1 MAHADTDRRTTAT
14 PPASRASSA
23 ALRYD
28 AIPDEVRTRIKLLIL
43 DSIGCAL
50 YGADLE
56 WTRILQRTLAAVDTT
71 PDAAVWGTSLRL
83 SAPHAALVNGTQ
95 VQGFEL
101 DDVHRQG
108 VLHVG
113 AVVLP
118 ALIAVAELRPG
129 MSGRDFLASA
139 VAGYEIGPRVGICMG
154 PEHIAQGWHSGATL
168 GVFSAA
174 AGAARGLKLDEGRT
188 VHALG
193 IAGTQAAGLMAAQ
206 YGAMVKRMHAGRSS
220 QSGLYGALFAEQ
232 GFTGIVN
239 VLESPYGGFCT
250 TFSRSHRPLRPRA
263 AHGRIRQRWQTMGVA
278 LKFYACV
285 GSNHTTLDALRAIR
299 AERPFTADDVEKIVV
314 HGSQVTMDHVGWK
327 YVPQG
332 LTSAQLNLPYCVAT
346 LMLDGDCFV
355 DQFTEDKVADPER
368 MRQAGKVEVQH
379 DAAIT
384 AKGSKFR
391 HMVRVEVFFRDGTR
405 AERTVQAGRG
415 NEKDFASEADI
426 VEKFTNLATHV
437 VPRAQADAIA
447 AWILDM
453 DRQADASRS
462 RACSSRPRS
471 RRDATCARAPAAR
484 PCRACWRDAAACAP
498 AAPHARAPP
507 PPCWR
512 PPRRAARSPR
522 TARGARASTASRRA
536 AMRIV
541 EMLRCA
547 ASVS

>member
-1 MAHADTDRRTTAT
+1 MSHEASTDNPYTRGIAEFV
-14 PPASRASSA
+14 SG
-23 ALRYD
+23 LRYES
-28 AIPDEVRTRIKLLIL
+28 IPPEVLTRIKLLML
-43 DSIGCAL
+43 DALGCAI

-56 WTRILQRTLAAVDTT
+56 WSRILHSTLAKLDTSN
-71 PDAAVWGTSLRL
+71 ACAVWGTRQRL

-118 ALIAVAELRPG
+118 ALIAITELRPG
-129 MSGRDFLASA
+129 MSGREFLTAA

-174 AGAARGLKLDEGRT
+174 AGAARGLKLDAGKT

-220 QSGLYGALFAEQ
+220 QSGLYGALLADA

-239 VLESPYGGFCT
+239 VLESEYGGFCT
-250 TFSRSHRPLRPRA
+250 TFSRSSDRFRLGELTA
-263 AHGRIRQRWQTMGVA
+263 GFGAVWQTMGVA
-278 LKFYACV
+278 LKFYSCV
-285 GSNHTTLDALRAIR
+285 GSNHTTLDAIR
-299 AERPFTADDVEKIVV
+299 LMQQERSFGADDVASVIV

-346 LMLDGDCFV
+346 WLLEGDCFV
-355 DQFTEDKVADPER
+355 DQFTEDKVADPLR
-368 MRQAGKVEVQH
+368 MKHAGKVQVRH
-379 DAAIT
+379 DAEIT

-391 HMVRVEVFFRDGTR
+391 HMVRVEVHLVNGTKM
-405 AERTVQAGRG
+405 ERTVEAGRG
-415 NEKDFASEADI
+415 NENNFASAAEV
-426 VEKFTNLATHV
+426 VEKFEKLVTHV
-437 VPRAQADAIA
+437 LPRPQVER
-447 AWILDM
+447 L
-453 DRQADASRS
+453 
-462 RACSSRPRS
+462 
-471 RRDATCARAPAAR
+471 RDAMLGLEALQ
-484 PCRACWRDAAACAP
+484 DAAQIACLMAK
-498 AAPHARAPP
+498 A
-507 PPCWR
+507 
-512 PPRRAARSPR
+512 
-522 TARGARASTASRRA
+522 
-536 AMRIV
+536 
-541 EMLRCA
+541 
-547 ASVS
+547 